1 MWIIN
6 PFIEHKG
13 TSLPCK
19 ELEEHIELSSDKE
32 LEMLFKS
39 TSASQLWMKVKTEY
53 PKLHVR
59 AVKFHF
65 CFSTIYL
72 CEAAFSAIT
81 SKSKTE
87 KPFAVNRLLTFR
99 CDTTST

>member
-13 TSLPCK
+13 TSLPYE
-19 ELEEHIELSSDKE
+19 ELGEHTELSSDKE
-32 LEMLFKS
+32 LEMPFKA
-39 TSASQLWMKVKTEY
+39 TSASQFWIKVRTAY

-59 AVKFHF
+59 AVKFRL
-65 CFSTIYL
+65 CFSTTYL
-72 CEAAFSAIT
+72 CEAAFST
-81 SKSKTE
+81 MTLQKT
-87 KPFAVNRLLTFR
+87 KQRNRLQSTNS